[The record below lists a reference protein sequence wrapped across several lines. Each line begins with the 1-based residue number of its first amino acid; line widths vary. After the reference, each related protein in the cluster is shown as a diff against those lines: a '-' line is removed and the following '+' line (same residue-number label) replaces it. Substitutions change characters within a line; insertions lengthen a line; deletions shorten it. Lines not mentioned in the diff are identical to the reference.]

1 MAGFV
6 MSGHN
11 AHSHRR
17 MDMNFVKSLGRHA
30 VVPAAV
36 AVVIGGAMGLSAA
49 AHDGGAPMNPP
60 VPTCAVSAQ

>member
-1 MAGFV
+1 
-6 MSGHN
+6 
-11 AHSHRR
+11 

-49 AHDGGAPMNPP
+49 AHAGGAPMNPP